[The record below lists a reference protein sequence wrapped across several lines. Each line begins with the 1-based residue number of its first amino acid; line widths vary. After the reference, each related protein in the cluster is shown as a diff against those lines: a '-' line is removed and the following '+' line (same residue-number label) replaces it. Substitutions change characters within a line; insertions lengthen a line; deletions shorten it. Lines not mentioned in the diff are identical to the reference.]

1 MNITEF
7 LSYKNLDQKQANMML
22 EMIDEVSN
30 KTPHILQNNS
40 KKPTLHKYT
49 EEEIKTLETKI
60 SWKLPENIK
69 WFLQNVG
76 EGYCPGAYFF
86 AFSTDFNN
94 TFNANSANPEDWMFT
109 VMNFGCTLFG
119 VIMLKG
125 KYAGMFSPI
134 CGDDEYDDSDVDYDA
149 MTDEEMKKYDAE
161 LMQKVIDDP
170 KFFQWQDFIEWY
182 KERLVSYT

>member
-7 LSYKNLDQKQANMML
+7 LSYKNLDKKQVDMIL
-22 EMIDEVSN
+22 EMIDKVSD
-30 KTPHILQNNS
+30 KTLHILQSNN

-49 EEEIKTLETKI
+49 DEEIKTLETKI

-86 AFSTDFNN
+86 AFSADFNN

-109 VMNFGCTLFG
+109 IIHFGCTNFG

-125 KYAGMFSPI
+125 KYAGMYSDI
-134 CGDDEYDDSDVDYDA
+134 CGDDEYDNSDVDYDA
-149 MTDEEMKKYDAE
+149 MTDEKREKYDTE